1 MKKLKKLNIFLILLA
16 LLVLPTIV
24 NAQTFYPEGTD
35 LNVWIDD
42 TKWYV
47 FTRDNLYNNPEL
59 DDLGITYD
67 YLYNFMLDNYVY
79 LDAALFYDDNTD
91 SLELFIRKKNITK
104 IKNLSNY
111 SNDEIINLA
120 KEFVEQEDVDVYD
133 IYESNYKYVY
143 LESTDSGFYLI
154 EYCTIV
160 NGESYTISFQKQSP
174 FTSNEL
180 YEIETIVDSI
190 YFDVDTTLK
199 EPSNS
204 SSSFWDAFVEG
215 ALTAALVGGISAL
228 INKLKKKDDQTNI
241 IKKNITNPKK
251 SSNNQNKNIIK
262 KIGLVILSFVSSE
275 MLLLMILGDSVD
287 GTRALLLV
295 MIVTIPFY
303 SLYNNIFNKKK

>member
-120 KEFVEQEDVDVYD
+120 KEFAELKDVDVYD

-154 EYCTIV
+154 EYYTIV

-215 ALTAALVGGISAL
+215 ALTAALLGGISAL
-228 INKLKKKDDQTNI
+228 INKLKKKMTKQI
-241 IKKNITNPKK
+241 
-251 SSNNQNKNIIK
+251 
-262 KIGLVILSFVSSE
+262 
-275 MLLLMILGDSVD
+275 
-287 GTRALLLV
+287 
-295 MIVTIPFY
+295 
-303 SLYNNIFNKKK
+303 